1 MANDLCLKTFQKERK
16 KKKSKHA
23 FYQFLHTVSHELF
36 VWFQTNISNGLWVR
50 KQLWLKINT
59 VIAKKRQSIDYAQ
72 LSGPKQKQ

>member
-1 MANDLCLKTFQKERK
+1 MPKNIPKGKEK
-16 KKKSKHA
+16 KISKHA

-36 VWFQTNISNGLWVR
+36 VWFQINISNGLWVR